1 MEFAGIN
8 FDLNF
13 DIDFV
18 VRVSAAIILGFI
30 LGLERE
36 LTNKYAGLRTHIL
49 VCLGACIFTIISI
62 YGFPSYAEGD
72 NIILNQ
78 ATGIRDTGRVAAQI
92 VSGIGFIGAGAVLR
106 NGPMIIG
113 LTTAATLWISAA
125 IGMTCGVGMYDV
137 AIIATLASVAVLT
150 IIRVFERKILPASI
164 KRNRRFKVVIYCNTD
179 EVEKIH
185 DYLSTT
191 VDNIEEFSSKKLIE
205 NPEKQKV
212 TSKFELANKKLMK
225 EMYTKLTEI
234 CTPDAL
240 TIQEFND

>member
-1 MEFAGIN
+1 MDFLNI
-8 FDLNF
+8 DLNF
-13 DIDFV
+13 DLEFLIRISIAV
-18 VRVSAAIILGFI
+18 ALGFI

-49 VCLGACIFTIISI
+49 VCLGACVFTIISI

-125 IGMTCGVGMYDV
+125 IGMTCGVGMHDV
-137 AIIATLASVAVLT
+137 AIVATLASVAVLT

-164 KRNRRFKVVIYCNTD
+164 KRNKRFKVVVYCKGD

-185 DYLSTT
+185 DFLTST
-191 VDNIEEFSSKKLIE
+191 VDNIEDFSAKRLIE
-205 NPEKQKV
+205 NPEKSKV
-212 TSKFELANKKLMK
+212 SSTFELSNKKLMRTL
-225 EMYTKLTEI
+225 YSKLTEI
-234 CTPDAL
+234 CAPDAITL
-240 TIQEFND
+240 QEFND